1 MNYRIYI
8 LDHRFQI
15 LESHDFV
22 GRDDLSALDKGNAMS
37 RDYPVEIWQRDRFV
51 ACIGMD
57 GEGAPSQSFM
67 SLSKQ
72 NLALAA

>member
-1 MNYRIYI
+1 MNYRIYV

-15 LESHDFV
+15 LEAHDFE
-22 GRDDLSALDKGNAMS
+22 GHDDLSALDKGGSLS
-37 RDYPVEIWQRDRFV
+37 RDNPIEIWQRDRFV

>member
-1 MNYRIYI
+1 MTYRIYI
-8 LDHRFQI
+8 LDHRFQV
-15 LESHDFV
+15 LESQDFE
-22 GRDDLSALDKGNAMS
+22 GRDDLSALDKGNSLS
-37 RDYPVEIWQRDRFV
+37 RDNPVEIWQRDRFV

-67 SLSKQ
+67 SLSLR